1 MPMWH
6 EVKFSRVLVSNLH
19 ICCSLSPLWCL
30 EFSFCVI
37 EYSIGI
43 FFVLM
48 PAHFLEE
55 EKIFVVY
62 IYIVFFQRPILNI
75 FVLDP
80 EKCWFPLV
88 SSQIFFFCML
98 CSFIFWFCFW
108 CCFKYS
114 FHHWCGHDWMN
125 IICQVLLYSDM
136 ALSIFVIACMTWLK
150 KFANPFKP
158 RLLTHD
164 FLQKS
169 QIHERIW
176 DVNWRIFIL
185 IDFLFRSFIHSCFF
199 FYILILLWI
208 LLSSLVWT
216 WLKKN
221 CQPWQ
226 ASSADTRFAAK
237 TSNPCRVYWIR
248 KAWCVWGVIW
258 KFFYCIWFSIQNFY
272 FIHVFLDSLEK
283 KHRPWPAQAKRKI
296 ALMGVV

>member
-1 MPMWH
+1 
-6 EVKFSRVLVSNLH
+6 
-19 ICCSLSPLWCL
+19 
-30 EFSFCVI
+30 
-37 EYSIGI
+37 
-43 FFVLM
+43 
-48 PAHFLEE
+48 
-55 EKIFVVY
+55 
-62 IYIVFFQRPILNI
+62 
-75 FVLDP
+75 
-80 EKCWFPLV
+80 
-88 SSQIFFFCML
+88 
-98 CSFIFWFCFW
+98 
-108 CCFKYS
+108 
-114 FHHWCGHDWMN
+114 MN
-125 IICQVLLYSDM
+125 IICQALLYSDM
-136 ALSIFVIACMTWLK
+136 ALSISVIACVDMIE

-216 WLKKN
+216 WLKKI

-258 KFFYCIWFSIQNFY
+258 NFFYCIWFSIQNVF
-272 FIHVFLDSLEK
+272 FIHDFLDSLEK